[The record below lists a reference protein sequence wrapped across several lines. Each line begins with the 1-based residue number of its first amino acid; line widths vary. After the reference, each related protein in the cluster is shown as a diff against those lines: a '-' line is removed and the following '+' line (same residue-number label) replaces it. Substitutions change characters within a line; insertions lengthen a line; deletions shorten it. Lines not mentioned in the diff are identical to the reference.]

1 MSGYL
6 IDTSIF
12 VAAEQRRALSEP
24 PAGEGRISVA
34 TLTELRVG
42 VLRAASEPLRQ
53 LRTLTYSRA
62 RKFLPL
68 PYDEVVAEQV
78 ARFLA
83 AARDRQR
90 KAGAMDV
97 IIAATALA
105 HDLTIWTQD
114 SDFAVLQE
122 LEPAL
127 QVEGC

>member
-12 VAAEQRRALSEP
+12 VAAEQRRELTAA

-68 PYDEVVAEQV
+68 PYDEAVADHV
-78 ARFLA
+78 ARLLA
-83 AARDRQR
+83 AARDQQR

-114 SDFAVLQE
+114 SDFVVLQE
-122 LEPAL
+122 LHPAL
-127 QVEGC
+127 QVKGG

>member
-12 VAAEQRRALSEP
+12 VAAEQRRAMSGP

-53 LRTLTYSRA
+53 LRALTYSRA

-68 PYDEVVAEQV
+68 PYDEVVAEKV
-78 ARFLA
+78 ARLLA
-83 AARDRQR
+83 AAQDRQR

-122 LEPAL
+122 LQPAL
-127 QVEGC
+127 QVERG